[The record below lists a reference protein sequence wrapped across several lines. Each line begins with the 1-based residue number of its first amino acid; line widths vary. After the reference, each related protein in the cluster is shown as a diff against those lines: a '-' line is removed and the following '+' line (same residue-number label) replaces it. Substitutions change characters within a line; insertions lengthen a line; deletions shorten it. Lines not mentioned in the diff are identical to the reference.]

1 MKKKLLFL
9 FLPIVFTVLILIF
22 IKKPFVNFACPETTL
37 LNLFR
42 SSGAKVVS
50 SEMYFCGRVG
60 NNNYKSFDELKK
72 LVADFSKEL
81 GIPEDDRFSYKII
94 HNDMVKEIQL
104 SGVIPGSI
112 SGSDRVVSITAYSA
126 ENPKEPDDN
135 YISVD
140 IIQDLTITEFEI
152 TRRCVEQ
159 VFRRHKIK
167 PDVNSCIT
175 GSFEGKLSQEEMDDI
190 CRMIFKGADA
200 MKIDGIKDSNL
211 ISVTAYSPSIRS
223 YIKVRDNRVNL
234 NIAIRYNSYEDK
246 TYLWLA
252 TPVITTE
259 Y

>member
-1 MKKKLLFL
+1 MKKNRLFL
-9 FLPIVFTVLILIF
+9 FLPIVFAVLILIF
-22 IKKPFVNFACPETTL
+22 IKKPFVNFACPEAAL
-37 LNLFR
+37 LKLFGY
-42 SSGAKVVS
+42 SGANVVS
-50 SEMYFCGRVG
+50 SEIYFNGRIG

-81 GIPEDDRFSYKII
+81 GILEDDRFSYKII
-94 HNDMVKEIQL
+94 HNEMVKEIQL
-104 SGVIPGSI
+104 SGVIPGSV
-112 SGSDRVVSITAYSA
+112 SGSDRIASITAYSA
-126 ENPKEPDDN
+126 GSPKEPDEN
-135 YISVD
+135 HILVD
-140 IIQDLTITEFEI
+140 IIQDLSVTDFEI
-152 TRRCVEQ
+152 TRRCTEQ
-159 VFRRHKIK
+159 VFRKHKIK

-200 MKIDGIKDSNL
+200 MKIDGIKDGNL

-223 YIKVRDNRVNL
+223 YIKVKDNRVNL